1 MVTKK
6 GDSRFW
12 VVGGGKFGTKAVER
26 LFKKRPEAVITVIDK
41 SAEALEDLRGLPA
54 EKVCQEGVDFLAH
67 ELQPKTAPDWIVPAV
82 PVHLAFEW
90 VCAKISMGQG
100 KLEIVQV
107 PYEVEA
113 VLPNPIRG
121 PEGQLFVSYADFV
134 CPNNCK
140 EPFDRCTFTG
150 KPRKGLLYK
159 RLEEISFD
167 GFTSVVVRSRQLAPG
182 VGGYRPRALEE
193 SLQRVR
199 GLNGRILYGTACLC
213 HGVVHAV
220 KLSSLLRT
228 DIG

>member
-1 MVTKK
+1 MFTKEE
-6 GDSRFW
+6 GSRFW
-12 VVGGGKFGTKAVER
+12 VLGAGKFGTKAVER
-26 LFKKRPEAVITVIDK
+26 LLRKRPEAVITVIDK
-41 SAEALEDLRGLPA
+41 SAEALEDMRDLSA
-54 EKVCQEGVDFLAH
+54 EKICQEGVDFLVH
-67 ELQPKTAPDWIVPAV
+67 ELQSKTAPDWIIPAV

-90 VCAKISMGQG
+90 VCAKISAGQG

-121 PEGQLFVSYADFV
+121 SEGQLFVSYADFV
-134 CPNNCK
+134 CPDNCK

-167 GFTSVVVRSRQLAPG
+167 AFTSVVVRSRQLAPG

-193 SLQRVR
+193 SLERVR
-199 GLNGRILYGTACLC
+199 GSNGRIFYGTACLC
-213 HGVVHAV
+213 HGVMHAV
-220 KLSSLLRT
+220 KLS
-228 DIG
+228 